1 MAFKLIETPQDRWR
15 AATRPISSPW
25 SAPGAT
31 FVNDQLVERPA
42 LDAQGDV
49 LSWDIFA
56 QVGAALRNGGGV
68 DPLGGLTAKH
78 VIAAGQSQA
87 SERLTAYYN
96 SIQPLC
102 PEIYEGFIG
111 YDRFNRVHHSFGHDS
126 VGQTWAFQLASSS

>member
-1 MAFKLIETPQDRWR
+1 MAFKLIETTQDRWR

-78 VIAAGQSQA
+78 VIAAGQ
-87 SERLTAYYN
+87 
-96 SIQPLC
+96 
-102 PEIYEGFIG
+102 
-111 YDRFNRVHHSFGHDS
+111 
-126 VGQTWAFQLASSS
+126 